1 MPIFATCASLAVVL
15 ARADGGETIA
25 LQGNCPTITISR
37 SFARPVTI
45 DAAKA
50 RVSGLVLTGANIRWR
65 GGTIWAPGGMD
76 AKGPAGYAVLIRGA
90 RGIHFE
96 RAVVTG
102 AKKGMVID
110 RSRAVT
116 VDRVEFTR
124 LREDGIIAS
133 QTAGLTV
140 ASSSFADFLP
150 RPSRCTSPAG
160 VVATAVARRDCRG
173 VWIDGNHADA
183 VQLRDGVSDA
193 RIADNTVRGPTQG
206 ITQMD
211 TRGDAPLARVV
222 VENNRIETSAYHQ
235 ITLTECADCSIR
247 RNIVRR
253 ERGWDKRAVIRPG
266 KARRCGNDT
275 QDEARDQ
282 ACRKE
287 ELLRPLSDITGRVT
301 LSGRV
306 KFTSEA
312 ATAAGPAAAVAQS
325 RPRLQPALSQAW
337 SHQCSSQLPAVR
349 FLP

>member
-1 MPIFATCASLAVVL
+1 MPIFATCASLAAAL
-15 ARADGGETIA
+15 ANAGGGETVT
-25 LQGNCPTITISR
+25 LQGNCPTITIAR

-50 RVSGLVLTGANIRWR
+50 RVNGLVLTGGNIRWR
-65 GGTIWAPGGMD
+65 GGTLSAPGGMD

-90 RGIHFE
+90 RGIQFE

-110 RSRAVT
+110 RSSGIT

-140 ASSSFADFLP
+140 INSTFADFLP

-173 VWIDGNHADA
+173 TWIDGNHADA
-183 VQLRDGVSDA
+183 VQLRDGVTDA
-193 RIADNTVRGPTQG
+193 RIAGNTVRGPIQG

-222 VENNRIETSAYHQ
+222 VEDNRIETSAYHQ
-235 ITLTECADCSIR
+235 ITLTECADCAIR

-266 KARRCGNDT
+266 KARRCGNDV
-275 QDEARDQ
+275 QDESPDG
-282 ACRKE
+282 ACR
-287 ELLRPLSDITGRVT
+287 
-301 LSGRV
+301 
-306 KFTSEA
+306 
-312 ATAAGPAAAVAQS
+312 
-325 RPRLQPALSQAW
+325 
-337 SHQCSSQLPAVR
+337 
-349 FLP
+349 